1 MKKLIDIIYETRMR
15 TGLTQAEFARM
26 IGISQP
32 HYSRIE
38 RGQVQPRIELVD
50 RMMFRLNLKVVPR
63 TAEDVLSEIDL

>member
-32 HYSRIE
+32 YYSRIE
-38 RGQVQPRIELVD
+38 RGDVQPGIELVEK
-50 RMMFRLNLKVVPR
+50 MMFRLNLKVVPR
-63 TAEDVLSEIDL
+63 TIEDVEILK